1 MNQKK
6 LVRNARVKTTLI
18 ASALLLGVMTA
29 PAHAAPS
36 SGSSDPIS
44 SLTDWFNNQ
53 LKAVQQYADKFS
65 EKFASLGDEFKGV
78 TDGLL
83 GDLGLADSIQAREKS
98 KEASIDSKSPEY
110 KGETVANEVDR
121 QNATASSEAVLSQD
135 GQKQQAKAY
144 DQTQTSVENN
154 QQYAEQ
160 AQGDEVTQNVMKRI
174 ASQTAETSL
183 LTFLADCVLTLSSRP
198 NRVLKRT
205 NSLPIFRERLTVKRS
220 KLITKPLGVVTLT
233 CVLPLKPACSSRAY

>member
-6 LVRNARVKTTLI
+6 LARNARVKTTLI
-18 ASALLLGVMTA
+18 ASTLLLGVMTA

-83 GDLGLADSIQAREKS
+83 GDLGLADSTQARDKS

-121 QNATASSEAVLSQD
+121 QNATASSEAVLSED

-174 ASQTAETSL
+174 ASQTAETSNVL
-183 LTFLADCVLTLSSRP
+183 GGLRADSLKQTEQGAQTNKQLTNISRTVDGQTQQA
-198 NRVLKRT
+198 NYQAIGGGYSNLRT
-205 NSLPIFRERLTVKRS
+205 ASQASLF
-220 KLITKPLGVVTLT
+220 
-233 CVLPLKPACSSRAY
+233 

>member
-1 MNQKK
+1 MNKKK
-6 LVRNARVKTTLI
+6 LTRNARVKTTLI

-36 SGSSDPIS
+36 SSSSDPIS

-83 GDLGLADSIQAREKS
+83 GDLGLADSTKAREKS

-121 QNATASSEAVLSQD
+121 QNATASSEAVLSED

-154 QQYAEQ
+154 QQYASQ

-174 ASQTAETSL
+174 ASQTAETSNVL
-183 LTFLADCVLTLSSRP
+183 GGLRADSLKQTEQGAQTNKQLTNISRTVDGQTQQA
-198 NRVLKRT
+198 NYQAIGGGYSNLRT
-205 NSLPIFRERLTVKRS
+205 ASQASLF
-220 KLITKPLGVVTLT
+220 
-233 CVLPLKPACSSRAY
+233 

>member
-1 MNQKK
+1 MNKKK
-6 LVRNARVKTTLI
+6 LARNVGVKTTLI
-18 ASALLLGVMTA
+18 ASALLLGVMST

-65 EKFASLGDEFKGV
+65 EKFASIGDEFKGV

-83 GDLGLADSIQAREKS
+83 GDLGLADSTKAREKS

-121 QNATASSEAVLSQD
+121 QNATASSEAVLSD
-135 GQKQQAKAY
+135 AGQKQQAKAY
-144 DQTQTSVENN
+144 DQTQTSVENS

-174 ASQTAETSL
+174 ASQTAETSNVL
-183 LTFLADCVLTLSSRP
+183 GGLRADSLKQTEQGAQTNKQLSNISRTVDGQTQQA
-198 NRVLKRT
+198 NYQAIGGGYSNLRT
-205 NSLPIFRERLTVKRS
+205 ASQASLF
-220 KLITKPLGVVTLT
+220 
-233 CVLPLKPACSSRAY
+233 

>member
-1 MNQKK
+1 MNKKK
-6 LVRNARVKTTLI
+6 LARNARVKTTLI

-53 LKAVQQYADKFS
+53 LKAVQQYADKFY

-121 QNATASSEAVLSQD
+121 QNATASSEAVLSD
-135 GQKQQAKAY
+135 AGQKQQAKAY

-174 ASQTAETSL
+174 ASQTAETSNVL
-183 LTFLADCVLTLSSRP
+183 GGLRADSLKQTEQGAQTNKQLTNISRTVDGQTQQA
-198 NRVLKRT
+198 NYQAIGGGYSNLRT
-205 NSLPIFRERLTVKRS
+205 ASQASLF
-220 KLITKPLGVVTLT
+220 
-233 CVLPLKPACSSRAY
+233 

>member
-1 MNQKK
+1 MNKKK
-6 LVRNARVKTTLI
+6 LARNARVKTTLI

-36 SGSSDPIS
+36 SSSSDPIS

-83 GDLGLADSIQAREKS
+83 GDLGLADSTKAREKS

-121 QNATASSEAVLSQD
+121 QNATASSEAVLSED

-174 ASQTAETSL
+174 ASQTAETSNVL
-183 LTFLADCVLTLSSRP
+183 GGLRADSLKQTEQGAQTNKQLTNISRTVDGQTQQA
-198 NRVLKRT
+198 NYQAIGGGYSNLRT
-205 NSLPIFRERLTVKRS
+205 ASQASLF
-220 KLITKPLGVVTLT
+220 
-233 CVLPLKPACSSRAY
+233 

>member
-1 MNQKK
+1 MNKKK
-6 LVRNARVKTTLI
+6 LTRNARVKTTLI

-36 SGSSDPIS
+36 SSSSDPIS

-83 GDLGLADSIQAREKS
+83 GDLGLADSTKAREKS

-121 QNATASSEAVLSQD
+121 QNATASSEAVLSED

-174 ASQTAETSL
+174 ASQTAETSNVL
-183 LTFLADCVLTLSSRP
+183 GGLRADSLKQTEQGAQTNKQLTNISRTVDGQTQQA
-198 NRVLKRT
+198 NYQAIGGGYSNLRT
-205 NSLPIFRERLTVKRS
+205 ASQASLF
-220 KLITKPLGVVTLT
+220 
-233 CVLPLKPACSSRAY
+233 